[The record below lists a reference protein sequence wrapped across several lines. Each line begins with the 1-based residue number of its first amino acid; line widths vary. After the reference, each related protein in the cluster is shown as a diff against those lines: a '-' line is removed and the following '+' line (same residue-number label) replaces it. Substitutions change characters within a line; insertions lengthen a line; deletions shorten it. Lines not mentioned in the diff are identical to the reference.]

1 MLASMDDLRRPRDS
15 GQSIEDA
22 IERETVS
29 FSQQFTAL
37 YRQYRV
43 PDDEKA
49 HWADI
54 YKRARTVFEDNHD
67 GVVRSWYADPFAAGV
82 ALTGDGE
89 LHEDAWLDDLDYD
102 TTEAARFW
110 GELRTLR
117 DRVDVNL
124 PSRHADRRVCLRGV
138 FDLFAGLIV
147 AMVGECRSFKG
158 DPTPSEQFGQHLE
171 LLSQQRDALEPRYLE
186 FVRAHAHHVYLAGA
200 LLGLIPVAVA
210 LAVVWYFLGTD
221 DAYPWVPV
229 MAAGALGAIL
239 SVLQRMTS
247 GKLDVQIEAE
257 RRDLRIGGS
266 TRPAV
271 GVLSALAVYVIVE
284 ADLVLIVPSD
294 PTVKRYFFVAIAF
307 FAGFSE
313 RFVKDAFSTA
323 EGTAAGTPAVQ
334 SP

>member
-1 MLASMDDLRRPRDS
+1 MTEADRPRDS

-22 IERETVS
+22 IERDKVS

-37 YRQYRV
+37 YRQYRA
-43 PDDEKA
+43 PNAEEEA
-49 HWADI
+49 RWAGI
-54 YKRARTVFEDNHD
+54 YTRARAVFEKNH
-67 GVVRSWYADPFAAGV
+67 GGIERSWYADPFAAGV
-82 ALTGDGE
+82 ALTGDGR
-89 LHEDAWLDDLDYD
+89 LHDDVWLDDLDYD
-102 TTEAARFW
+102 ATEAARFW

-124 PSRHADRRVCLRGV
+124 PGRHADRRVCMRGV

-147 AMVGECRSFKG
+147 AMVGEYRAFKG
-158 DPTPSEQFGQHLE
+158 DRTSSEQMGQHLE
-171 LLSQQRDALEPRYLE
+171 LLAQQRDALEPRYLD

-200 LLGLIPVAVA
+200 LLGLIPVAVV
-210 LAVVWYFLGTD
+210 LAIVWYVLGTD
-221 DAYPWVPV
+221 EAYPWVPV
-229 MAAGALGAIL
+229 MTAGALGAIL

-247 GKLDVQIEAE
+247 GTLDVQIEAE
-257 RRDLRIGGS
+257 RRDLRIGGM

-271 GVLSALAVYVIVE
+271 GVLSALALYVIVE

-294 PTVKRYFFVAIAF
+294 PTVKRFYFVAIAF

-313 RFVKDAFSTA
+313 RFVKDAFGTA

>member
-1 MLASMDDLRRPRDS
+1 MEGGSRPRDS
-15 GQSIEDA
+15 GQSIEAA
-22 IERETVS
+22 IERDEVS

-37 YRQYRV
+37 YRQYRASS
-43 PDDEKA
+43 DEEEA

-54 YKRARTVFEDNHD
+54 YKRAHAVFDRKHE
-67 GVVRSWYADPFAAGV
+67 GIRRSWYADPFAAGV
-82 ALTGDGE
+82 ALTGDGK
-89 LHEDAWLDDLDYD
+89 LHEDVWLDDLAYD
-102 TTEAARFW
+102 TTDAARFW

-124 PSRHADRRVCLRGV
+124 PGLHADRRVCMRGV

-147 AMVGECRSFKG
+147 AMVGEYRAYTG
-158 DPTPSEQFGQHLE
+158 DPATSQQFGQHLE
-171 LLSQQRDALEPRYLE
+171 LLAQQRDALVPRYLD

-200 LLGLIPVAVA
+200 LLGLVPVAVV
-210 LAVVWYFLGTD
+210 LAIVWYFLGTD
-221 DAYPWVPV
+221 EAYPWVPV

-247 GKLDVQIEAE
+247 GNLDVQIEAA

-271 GVLSALAVYVIVE
+271 GVLSALALYIIVE
-284 ADLVLIVPSD
+284 ADLVLVVPSD

-323 EGTAAGTPAVQ
+323 EGTAAGAPAVQ